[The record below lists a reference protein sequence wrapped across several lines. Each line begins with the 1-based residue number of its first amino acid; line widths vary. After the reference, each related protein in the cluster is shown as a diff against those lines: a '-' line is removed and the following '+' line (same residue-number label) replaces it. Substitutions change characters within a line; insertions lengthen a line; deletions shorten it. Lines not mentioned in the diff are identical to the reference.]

1 MLGLGSIK
9 DRIATIGEGIKSQFS
24 ADVETEDAS
33 VNLLAGSKIITHY
46 QVSGA
51 TWNSDTH

>member
-24 ADVETEDAS
+24 ADVETEDTS

-51 TWNSDTH
+51 T